1 MRLFFALMAYCSTLI
16 FVGQA
21 GASDEQ
27 KAKGFFKNNL
37 AQSAENYVSARIE
50 QSLSERFRNV
60 EIDITNFK
68 NNPAQSAENYVS
80 ARIEQSLS
88 ERFRNF
94 EIDIIDLD
102 GEDTRYSIFTVQ
114 PLYDNAE
121 AGRATFFQGG
131 IIATDNDDTFNLGLG
146 QRWILN
152 DGKVIAGLNLFYDNE
167 WDAGH
172 ERMSVGGKLLTS
184 VGDFR
189 VNSYTALSDTQTVNG
204 VEETA
209 LDGMDMELALPL
221 PYLPNTRIHAKSF
234 KWDGENG
241 AADLE
246 GDTISLRSALP
257 LGFSLEAGSTSYD
270 ANAANDA
277 DFVSLSFNVARFHQQ
292 QYVQQPKLVSS
303 QAFALIDITERR
315 FEKVRRTNRIFK
327 QVEVQQD
334 RTVEQVEVEQG
345 GGLTVKFR

>member
-1 MRLFFALMAYCSTLI
+1 MRLFFALIVYCSTLV

-21 GASDEQ
+21 AASDEE
-27 KAKGFFKNNL
+27 KARAFFKNNL
-37 AQSAENYVSARIE
+37 AQSAEDYVTSRIE

-60 EIDITNFK
+60 EIDIT
-68 NNPAQSAENYVS
+68 
-80 ARIEQSLS
+80 
-88 ERFRNF
+88 
-94 EIDIIDLD
+94 DLD
-102 GEDTRYSIFTVQ
+102 GEDTRFSIFTLQ

-131 IIATDNDDTFNLGLG
+131 IIATDDDDTLNLGLG

-172 ERMSVGGKLLTS
+172 ERMSVGGEVLTS
-184 VGDFR
+184 VGELR
-189 VNSYTALSDTQTVNG
+189 VNSYTALSDTKAVNG
-204 VEETA
+204 AEETA

-234 KWDGENG
+234 KWDGANG
-241 AADLE
+241 ADDLE

-270 ANAANDA
+270 NNGANDA
-277 DFVSLSFNVARFHQQ
+277 DFISLSFNVARFHQQ
-292 QYVQQPKLVSS
+292 QYVQQPKLVSN
-303 QAFALIDITERR
+303 QAFALIDIKDRR
-315 FEKVRRTNRIFK
+315 FEKVRRSNQVVGQQGGSSGSIIFK
-327 QVEVQQD
+327 
-334 RTVEQVEVEQG
+334 
-345 GGLTVKFR
+345 GL

>member
-1 MRLFFALMAYCSTLI
+1 MRKYFVYGVSGFALLTSAAFAQS
-16 FVGQA
+16 GQ
-21 GASDEQ
+21 SDEE
-27 KAKGFFKNNL
+27 KAKAFFKNSL
-37 AQSAENYVSARIE
+37 EQSAEGYVTSRIE

-60 EIDITNFK
+60 EIDI
-68 NNPAQSAENYVS
+68 A
-80 ARIEQSLS
+80 
-88 ERFRNF
+88 
-94 EIDIIDLD
+94 DLD
-102 GEDTRYSIFTVQ
+102 GEDTKFSIFTVQ
-114 PLYDNAE
+114 PLYDNQA

-131 IIATDNDDTFNLGLG
+131 IIATDNDDTLNLGLG

-152 DGKVIAGLNLFYDNE
+152 QGKVIAGLNLFYDNE

-172 ERMSVGGKLLTS
+172 ERMSVGGEVLTS
-184 VGDFR
+184 IGDIR
-189 VNSYTALSDTQTVNG
+189 VNSYTALSDSEIVNG

-257 LGFSLEAGSTSYD
+257 LGFTLEAGSTSYD
-270 ANAANDA
+270 GNAANDA
-277 DFVSLSFNVARFHQQ
+277 DFVSLSFNIARFHQQ

-303 QAFALIDITERR
+303 QAYQLTDITDRR
-315 FEKVRRTNRIFK
+315 FEKVRRTNRIVK
-327 QVEVQQD
+327 QIAS
-334 RTVEQVEVEQG
+334 EQG